1 MKNSKVVNVQGSGMF
16 KELYVFEVELENK
29 DIGKIYRKSNDSK
42 LTNGQE
48 ISYTINDKG
57 SIKIVTDYQK
67 NNPTQSSPQKSDDVQ
82 KFIIRQS
89 SLTRALEYMTL
100 INNTK
105 CTDTELLIKAE
116 TFAQWVIGVNN
127 KSDNF
132 DSRLKNKI
140 DEITDPNQYASAF
153 DAKFKGS
160 TPDDLPF

>member
-16 KELYVFEVELENK
+16 KEFYVFEVELENK
-29 DIGKIYRKSNDSK
+29 DVGKIYRKSNESK
-42 LTNGQE
+42 LTSGQE

-67 NNPTQSSPQKSDDVQ
+67 NNPTQLSPQKSDDVQ
-82 KFIIRQS
+82 KLIVRQS
-89 SLTRALEYMTL
+89 SLKSAVDFNNDCTAEEVLHNAEKFYNWVMGLE
-100 INNTK
+100 
-105 CTDTELLIKAE
+105 
-116 TFAQWVIGVNN
+116 N

-132 DSRLKNKI
+132 DSRLKSKVN
-140 DEITDPNQYASAF
+140 EITSAF